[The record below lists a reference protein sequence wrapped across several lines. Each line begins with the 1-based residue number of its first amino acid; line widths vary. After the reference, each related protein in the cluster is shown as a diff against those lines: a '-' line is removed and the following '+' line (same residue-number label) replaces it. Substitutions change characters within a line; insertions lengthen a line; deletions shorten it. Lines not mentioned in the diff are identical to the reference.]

1 MARAKRTDDVT
12 NWLLR
17 AAVSLACFLA
27 HRQLSSIET
36 TLEKLASKQE
46 AVAIDVAT
54 LKQKVSGHD
63 DEIYKRGL
71 PRP

>member
-1 MARAKRTDDVT
+1 MARGKRTDDFT
-12 NWLLR
+12 TWLLR

-36 TLEKLASKQE
+36 TLEKLAAKSE

-54 LKQKVSGHD
+54 LKAEVRIHD
-63 DEIYKRGL
+63 SEIYKRL